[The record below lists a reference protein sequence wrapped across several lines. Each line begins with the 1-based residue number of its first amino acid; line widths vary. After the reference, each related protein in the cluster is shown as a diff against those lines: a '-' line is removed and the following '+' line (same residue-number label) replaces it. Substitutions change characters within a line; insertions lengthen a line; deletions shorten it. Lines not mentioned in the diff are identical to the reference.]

1 MKVFVDVEQDVDEV
15 DNDSSD
21 GDYQPS
27 NLSLSSDG
35 SSDENEEAN
44 VSIERGDVSVST
56 IHKEIPKINTML
68 QDCQASC
75 TYSDVSSSMTPK
87 LNNYEQIV
95 NSIENLTEAIVCKSK
110 GDAVGIP
117 KRKSGHKMHFCLYCK
132 KRVWNPPRHF
142 MNIHKSE
149 DDVKEALSHPL
160 RSKERSHA
168 WKLITRQ
175 GDYLANINL
184 LKDNQNNLFV
194 VRESSAKVMELV
206 PCINCHGMFNAKTL
220 YKHAKNCKPK
230 FLEITSN
237 KNLSSSR
244 AMLGVAVGDKKFGEV
259 HELILSKMKR
269 GDLHL
274 IIRNDNSLLMYAAV
288 EMQKKQKDRYHD
300 IRYSLRCLA
309 RILQIF
315 RRNDMQENAVASLL
329 VLPENFDLITSAV
342 KILSEYNGPRDIGK
356 PNTFLKAGFCLRN
369 LALTVRALALRENCN
384 IKIEKIRNF
393 LELYDSDWQVMAGN
407 ARSTYESDK
416 ANQPEELPLEGDIM
430 ILRKHILDEMRD
442 CVYRIESSSFSN
454 KDVKQLAK
462 LTLTRVLTFNAR
474 RGGEVSKLKLLQWQ
488 GVEDGR
494 WKRRTDIDNLDDLV
508 EKILADRMQVC
519 YIEGKNKKGKSK
531 NALVPILFTS
541 EMIEAIR
548 LIVKHR
554 LYLEAHDSN
563 PYVFAYGEFYLKGW
577 DTLQSITKSVSNLQ
591 KPRLITPTRTRKLL
605 ATMMQLL
612 DMNDAELTWL
622 TNHFGHTKDVHMN
635 WYRKEDATIEL
646 TKVAKVLVAIDDG
659 KSVKNKKIDDVLKEN
674 NRVLEN
680 NSHVVSASMG
690 KQSEK
695 RKQYTPNNNCEDML
709 KPIKKKKT
717 WETWTEEEN
726 DAINKAFRAHL
737 LQKKIPQLHEVLLAI
752 KNFPILEKRGHKKIK
767 DKVRNNIL
775 RM

>member
-1 MKVFVDVEQDVDEV
+1 MNSFVEVEHDVDEV

-27 NLSLSSDG
+27 NLSSDESSDL
-35 SSDENEEAN
+35 DEIEEAN
-44 VSIERGDVSVST
+44 VSIERVDVNVSVMD
-56 IHKEIPKINTML
+56 KKIPKINPIL

-75 TYSDVSSSMTPK
+75 SYSDVSSSITSK
-87 LNNYEQIV
+87 LSNYEQISSEK
-95 NSIENLTEAIVCKSK
+95 SIENLTDTVVCKIK
-110 GDAVGIP
+110 GDAVDIP

-142 MNIHKSE
+142 MNIHKTE
-149 DDVKEALSHPL
+149 DDVKEALFYPL
-160 RSKERSHA
+160 RSKERSQA

-175 GDYLANINL
+175 GDYIANINL
-184 LKDNQNNLFV
+184 LKANQNNLFV

-220 YKHAKNCKPK
+220 YKHTKNCKAK
-230 FLEITSN
+230 FMEISLN

-269 GDLHL
+269 DDLHL

-315 RRNDMQENAVASLL
+315 RKNDKQENAVASLL

-342 KILSEYNGPRDIGK
+342 KILSKYNGPRDIGK

-369 LALTVRALALRENCN
+369 LALTVRALALRENCS

-442 CVYRIESSSFSN
+442 SVYRIESSSFSN

-494 WKRRTDIDNLDDLV
+494 WKRRTDIDSLDDPV

-541 EMIEAIR
+541 EMIDAIR

-554 LYLEAHDSN
+554 SYLDAHDNN

-577 DTLQSITKSVSNLQ
+577 DTLQNITKSVSNLQ
-591 KPRLITPTRTRKLL
+591 QPRLITPTRTRKLL

-612 DMNDAELTWL
+612 DMNNAELTWL

-659 KSVKNKKIDDVLKEN
+659 KSVKNKKIDEVLDESIG
-674 NRVLEN
+674 VLEN
-680 NSHVVSASMG
+680 NSHGVSVPMG
-690 KQSEK
+690 KPSGNSK
-695 RKQYTPNNNCEDML
+695 
-709 KPIKKKKT
+709 
-717 WETWTEEEN
+717 W
-726 DAINKAFRAHL
+726 
-737 LQKKIPQLHEVLLAI
+737 
-752 KNFPILEKRGHKKIK
+752 
-767 DKVRNNIL
+767 
-775 RM
+775 